1 MLLIASLSMIDDTR
15 ALSLDKE
22 TSVNDS
28 SDDESKI
35 HTHEKQVCV
44 SNQFGNQVVVVRQQ
58 KY

>member
-1 MLLIASLSMIDDTR
+1 MIDDTR